1 MHAKSEKQARGGEE
15 MQRLLLV
22 EDHASFRQTLAL
34 VFDQEPDFEV
44 VAQAGTVAEARLVMV
59 DREADLAVVDLSLP
73 DGEGV
78 ELIEDLRETNP
89 HFAALV
95 LTASLDRAE
104 HARAVE
110 AGAAGV
116 LHKAAEVDEIL
127 DSTRRLAAGETL
139 LSSEELVELLRL
151 AGQSREEEREA
162 QASIE
167 QLTRRER
174 EVLFALSEGLSN
186 KQIAERLHMSVDTE
200 RTHRTRHVY
209 RLPFPSPLHLDDA
222 AVEHHAHRAP
232 HEAASHRSHRRRA
245 RARTRGERLPGAALP
260 DPHPDL
266 VLSPDVHELHVR
278 LLGEEGIALDRRT
291 DLFQVQRLDLSLTT
305 EERDSVGVAHR
316 DPQETEATELY
327 LGAEPGCAHVHAG
340 RTVA

>member
-1 MHAKSEKQARGGEE
+1 

-34 VFDQEPDFEV
+34 VFDGEPDFEV
-44 VAQAGTVAEARLVMV
+44 VAQAGTVAEARKVMG
-59 DREADLAVVDLSLP
+59 DREADLAVLDLSLP

-78 ELIEDLRETNP
+78 ELIEDLREANP

-116 LHKAAEVDEIL
+116 LHKSAEVDEIL
-127 DSTRRLAAGETL
+127 DSTRRLGAGETL
-139 LSSEELVELLRL
+139 LSSDELVELLRL

-162 QASIE
+162 RASIE

-174 EVLFALSEGLSN
+174 EVLMALSEGLSN

-200 RTHRTRHVY
+200 RTHMMNILNKLGVHSRLQALLFAARHG
-209 RLPFPSPLHLDDA
+209 L
-222 AVEHHAHRAP
+222 VELR
-232 HEAASHRSHRRRA
+232 
-245 RARTRGERLPGAALP
+245 
-260 DPHPDL
+260 
-266 VLSPDVHELHVR
+266 
-278 LLGEEGIALDRRT
+278 
-291 DLFQVQRLDLSLTT
+291 
-305 EERDSVGVAHR
+305 
-316 DPQETEATELY
+316 
-327 LGAEPGCAHVHAG
+327 
-340 RTVA
+340 